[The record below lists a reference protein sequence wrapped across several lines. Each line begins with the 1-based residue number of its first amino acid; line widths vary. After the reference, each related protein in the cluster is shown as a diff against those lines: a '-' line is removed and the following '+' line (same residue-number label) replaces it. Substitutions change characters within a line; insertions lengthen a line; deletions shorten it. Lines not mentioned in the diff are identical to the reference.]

1 MRKFTKQI
9 KEGKKKE
16 WNGRRVIPG
25 QKCEK
30 KRRGLRKT
38 KKRRTQA
45 RQEGK
50 EWNGNEGK
58 SVVGILSISQHFVFD
73 PGRRGCKGFGL

>member
-1 MRKFTKQI
+1 MRKFTKQT

-16 WNGRRVIPG
+16 WIGRRAIPG

-30 KRRGLRKT
+30 KRVGLHKT
-38 KKRRTQA
+38 KKRRKQA

-58 SVVGILSISQHFVFD
+58 SVVGAFLNILSLIQ
-73 PGRRGCKGFGL
+73 